1 MRCPRCGCTD
11 DKVIETR
18 AARDGDS
25 IRRRRMCEECEHRF
39 TTYEMVVQ
47 TEFVVVKRDD
57 TREEFNVE
65 KIRQG
70 IQRACWKRSVK
81 AAQIDEA
88 VREILRKLEGVQ
100 EREIPSREVGRLV
113 METLRGLDEVAYI
126 RFASVYR
133 RFRDIDQFI
142 AEIKEMGRPQ

>member
-11 DKVIETR
+11 DRVIETR

-25 IRRRRMCEECEHRF
+25 IRRRRMCEDCEHRF

-70 IQRACWKRSVK
+70 IQRACWKRPVK

-88 VREILRKLEGVQ
+88 VREVLRKLENMQ
-100 EREIPSREVGRLV
+100 EREIPSREIGRLV
-113 METLRGLDEVAYI
+113 METLRGLDEVAYV

-142 AEIKEMGRPQ
+142 AEIKQMGRPQ

>member
-11 DKVIETR
+11 DRVIETR

-25 IRRRRMCEECEHRF
+25 IRRRRMCEDCDHRF

-47 TEFVVVKRDD
+47 SEFVVVKRDD

-70 IQRACWKRSVK
+70 IQRACWKRPVT
-81 AAQIDEA
+81 AAEIDEA
-88 VREILRKLEGVQ
+88 VREVLRKLESMQ
-100 EREIPSREVGRLV
+100 EREIPSREIGRLV
-113 METLRGLDEVAYI
+113 METLRGLDEVAYV

>member
-11 DKVIETR
+11 DRVIETR

-25 IRRRRMCEECEHRF
+25 IRRRRMCEDCEHRF

-70 IQRACWKRSVK
+70 IQRACWKRPVT
-81 AAQIDEA
+81 AAEIDEA
-88 VREILRKLEGVQ
+88 VREVLRKLEGMQ
-100 EREIPSREVGRLV
+100 EREIPSREIGRLV
-113 METLRGLDEVAYI
+113 METLRGLDEVAYV

>member
-25 IRRRRMCEECEHRF
+25 IRRRRMCEDCEHRF
-39 TTYEMVVQ
+39 TTYEMVLR

-70 IQRACWKRSVK
+70 IQRACWKRAVP
-81 AAQIDEA
+81 AEQIDET
-88 VREILRKLEGVQ
+88 VRAILLRLEGLP
-100 EREIPSREVGRLV
+100 EREIPSRRIGQFV
-113 METLRGLDEVAYI
+113 MEALRDLDEVAYV

-142 AEIKEMGRPQ
+142 AEIKEMGRPK